1 MKLNGKIAIVTG
13 ATAGIGKAI
22 AKELAAEGAKV
33 VCMGRN
39 LERGAAIVQE
49 IKENGGDA
57 IFVPADMTQEE
68 TLDVLVQSTLDHYG
82 KIDILVNNAG
92 IAYLSPLEQHDQD
105 VWDKVVNINLRG
117 LYLLTKQCMPHLLET
132 KGNIVNIASISGMS
146 YIPGGAYAYAPSK
159 ATVISLTKTLSV
171 DYAKQGVRVNA
182 VCPGTIETEILVCA
196 PEEVLAAGRAGIPM
210 GRFGQPEEIA
220 KAVAFMVSDD
230 AAYITG
236 QALAVDGG
244 WCH

>member
-220 KAVAFMVSDD
+220 KAVAFMASDD